1 MIKNKYKDDYSWF
14 TRLTDKGRVV
24 DDICYTGDYY
34 ILPFNME
41 RKKKTNLVNIGFSVL
56 LLGILTAA
64 GMVNQESSRTF
75 WIVYPYIF
83 IFLPLGYMILG
94 AVSYLSVPLR
104 MQKAHYETGLA
115 RINHSLKGT
124 MALSA
129 VCVILT
135 IVYIIL
141 HFGSV
146 SLGREFAYISFHC
159 LFLSVAFLYDRYYNR
174 TYGGVTIEKALT
186 E

>member
-1 MIKNKYKDDYSWF
+1 MIKNKYKDDYSRF

-24 DDICYTGDYY
+24 EEICYTGDYY

-41 RKKKTNLVNIGFSVL
+41 RKKKTNLVNVGFSML

-75 WIVYPYIF
+75 WIVYPYII

-94 AVSYLSVPLR
+94 AVSYLGAPLR